1 MAAEFNGF
9 LDNKYQPLLRAM
21 KRKYKPTPRPISTTP
36 DENPGKFRRNIRIGS
51 VVLVAE
57 KENYRSGILTRGQVI
72 KVLTPRQFHPRG
84 IKVLLDSGR
93 VGRVQQIL
101 VY

>member
-1 MAAEFNGF
+1 MISFNGF
-9 LDNKYQPLLRAM
+9 LDPRFSPFLKSM
-21 KRKYKPTPRPISTTP
+21 KKNYKPHARPIPKNADGQLGQYKS
-36 DENPGKFRRNIRIGS
+36 NIRIGS
-51 VVLVAE
+51 IVLVAE
-57 KENYRSGILTRGQVI
+57 KENYRSGLLTRGQVI
-72 KVLTPRQFHPRG
+72 KILTPRPYHPRG

>member
-1 MAAEFNGF
+1 VISFNGF
-9 LDNKYQPLLRAM
+9 LPEKHKPLLRQM
-21 KRKYKPTPRPISTTP
+21 KKKYEPKPRPINTNP
-36 DENPGKFRRNIRIGS
+36 DENPGKFRRNLRIGS

-72 KVLTPRQFHPRG
+72 KILTPRPFHPRG

-93 VGRVQQIL
+93 IGRVQQIL